1 MVKTLTKSIRQYKKE
16 SILSPV
22 LVSLEVTLECLIPLY
37 MMTMLDKIQV
47 DNSLT
52 NILKWGGIL
61 LALAAFSLVFGMLA
75 GKYAATASAGF
86 ATNLRGD
93 MFDKIQTFS
102 FANIDKFSPSSL
114 VTRLTTDITNIQT
127 AYMMIIRVAVRS
139 PIMLI
144 ISLVMAFTINA
155 KLASI
160 FLAISV
166 VLGLLLFII
175 FKKAIPIFE
184 RVFKKYDK
192 MNESVQENVKGM
204 RVVKSYVREDYESK
218 KFAATAQSV
227 RMDFQRGERLIAFN
241 TPAMQLSIWLAIT
254 LICYFGTSTI
264 INSNE
269 EAMTSSALSS
279 LIVFA
284 AQCLSS
290 LMMLSMV
297 MVMISIARA
306 SAERVVEVLHEEST
320 LHNPENPV
328 YEVETGDVEFRG
340 VSFKYSAK
348 AERNALQGINLK
360 VSSGQTV
367 GILGG
372 TGSSKTTLVS
382 LIPRL
387 YDATEGEVLV
397 GGRNV
402 KEYDLEALR
411 NQVSV
416 VLQKNVLFS
425 GTIKENLRWGN
436 PDATD
441 DELIAACKQAQAH
454 DFVMSFPDGYD
465 TFIEQGGSNVSGGQ
479 KQRLCIAR
487 ALLKKP
493 KILILDDSTS
503 AVDTKTDSLIRAAFR
518 EEIPGTTKFIIAQ
531 RVASVEDS
539 DLIVI
544 MNDGQIA
551 ATGTHEE
558 LLANNR
564 IYQETYYSQNKIGAN
579 ASALK
584 DLPSDDGNG
593 NRAEGGDRQ

>member
-16 SILSPV
+16 SILSPI

-37 MMTMLDKIQV
+37 MMTMLNKIQV

-144 ISLVMAFTINA
+144 ISLVMTFTINA

-416 VLQKNVLFS
+416 ACSSPAQSKKISAGATPTQPTTNS
-425 GTIKENLRWGN
+425 SPPANRLRLTTSLCLS
-436 PDATD
+436 PTATT
-441 DELIAACKQAQAH
+441 H
-454 DFVMSFPDGYD
+454 S
-465 TFIEQGGSNVSGGQ
+465 SN
-479 KQRLCIAR
+479 
-487 ALLKKP
+487 
-493 KILILDDSTS
+493 
-503 AVDTKTDSLIRAAFR
+503 RAAPTSR
-518 EEIPGTTKFIIAQ
+518 AV
-531 RVASVEDS
+531 RNS
-539 DLIVI
+539 
-544 MNDGQIA
+544 
-551 ATGTHEE
+551 
-558 LLANNR
+558 
-564 IYQETYYSQNKIGAN
+564 
-579 ASALK
+579 ASALRALCSK
-584 DLPSDDGNG
+584 SPKSSFSTTPRPRWTPRPTPLSAPLSARKYPARPSSSSRNAWLPS
-593 NRAEGGDRQ
+593 RIPTSS